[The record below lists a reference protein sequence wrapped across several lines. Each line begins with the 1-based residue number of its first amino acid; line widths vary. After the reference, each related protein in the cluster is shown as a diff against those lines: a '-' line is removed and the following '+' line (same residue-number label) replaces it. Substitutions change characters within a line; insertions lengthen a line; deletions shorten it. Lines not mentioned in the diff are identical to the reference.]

1 MVSMT
6 LAIPKEMKKEMELYP
21 EINWSVVARAAI
33 KRKLQILQEM
43 DRILANSKLTEQDAL
58 LLGRKITK
66 KVAKN
71 FESA

>member
-21 EINWSVVARAAI
+21 EINWAVVARAAI

-66 KVAKN
+66 KVAKK